1 MFSKDDLKKAIKII
15 EPILNQLS
23 KDEIENQPLEGLLYQ
38 PLEDELKDLRL
49 AEESFM
55 AIMALLGITYNLPWS
70 INKWKV
76 NNKIRFVVFIGK
88 TNMTPNSNFGNK
100 GLDLDDA
107 DIVRA
112 LVIQECSKEPYIQLL
127 LIHRAL
133 DLSKFKGATA
143 W

>member
-55 AIMALLGITYNLPWS
+55 AIMALLGIKYNLPWS

-76 NNKIRFVVFIGK
+76 NNKIRFAVFIGK
-88 TNMTPNSNFGNK
+88 TNIAPNSNFGSE
-100 GLDLDDA
+100 GLDLDDV
-107 DIVRA
+107 DTVRA
-112 LVIQECSKEPYIQLL
+112 LVMNECSNGSYVQLL
-127 LIHRAL
+127 LIYRAL
-133 DLSKFKGATA
+133 GLSRFKGVTA

>member
-1 MFSKDDLKKAIKII
+1 MFSKDDLKKAVKII

-23 KDEIENQPLEGLLYQ
+23 KNEIENQPLEGLLYQ
-38 PLEDELKDLRL
+38 PLEDKLKDIRL

-88 TNMTPNSNFGNK
+88 TNMTPNSNFSSE

-107 DIVRA
+107 DTVRA
-112 LVIQECSKEPYIQLL
+112 LVIHECSKEPYIQLL